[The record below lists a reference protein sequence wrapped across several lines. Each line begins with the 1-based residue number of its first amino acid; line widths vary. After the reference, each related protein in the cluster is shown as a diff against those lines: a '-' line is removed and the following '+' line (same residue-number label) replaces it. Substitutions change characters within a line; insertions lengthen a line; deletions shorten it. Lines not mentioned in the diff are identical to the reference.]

1 MWDIKT
7 EWVEPSAK
15 MTYAA
20 LVLFAPTASLTKI
33 SLSMTHLRILPARSD
48 RMCAWIAI
56 IFSVLYCISITLV
69 MIFQC
74 RPISAYWD
82 INIEDYQCIDEPAFN
97 FTSQILNSVSD
108 IFIFLWPVR
117 TLWSVRVPLQ
127 QRLGLIFVFS
137 IGIV

>member
-1 MWDIKT
+1 
-7 EWVEPSAK
+7 
-15 MTYAA
+15 
-20 LVLFAPTASLTKI
+20 
-33 SLSMTHLRILPARSD
+33 
-48 RMCAWIAI
+48 
-56 IFSVLYCISITLV
+56 